1 MPNYC
6 HLAFYQDF
14 AATLS
19 DFLTLQLSRD
29 YSSAPSLYALL
40 CEKMT
45 QTSHTKFVLSI
56 WPSFLHNIDQSLKS
70 YKIY

>member
-6 HLAFYQDF
+6 HLAFSQDF

-29 YSSAPSLYALL
+29 YSSTPSLYALL
-40 CEKMT
+40 CEKNDT
-45 QTSHTKFVLSI
+45 NVSHKICALHLAKF
-56 WPSFLHNIDQSLKS
+56 PAQH
-70 YKIY
+70 